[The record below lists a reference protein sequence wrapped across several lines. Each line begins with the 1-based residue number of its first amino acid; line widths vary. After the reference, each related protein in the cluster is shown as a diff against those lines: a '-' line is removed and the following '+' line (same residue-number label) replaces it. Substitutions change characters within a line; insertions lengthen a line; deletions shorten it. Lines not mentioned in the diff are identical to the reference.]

1 MGAPRLR
8 EWAHPRRNQMKT
20 SSLKYSSWLVIVGI
34 LLLCLGILRSVTT
47 STQAASKDDV
57 VVIGEVIQTL
67 PVPQVTQSPLEMGG
81 NLLPDTLNSNNVIQM
96 KEGDKKVDLP
106 IEEQLVSEPGAATSF
121 ESKQGN
127 DSQGV
132 FTSPAKVKI
141 EDPTDIENLPTRILI
156 PSIGLDAA
164 VVPAKLLR
172 VKVNGYFFD
181 QWSAPE
187 QYAAGWHPTSA
198 GLGQIGNTV
207 LNGHHNDYGEVFR
220 KLINLQPGDTIM
232 VFSVQRLYSYSITN
246 IMTLQEVGVPLEQ
259 RMLNSRWIAPS
270 TDERLTLVTCW
281 PYESNT
287 HRLVIVAKPT
297 P

>member
-1 MGAPRLR
+1 
-8 EWAHPRRNQMKT
+8 MKP
-20 SSLKYSSWLVIVGI
+20 SSLRYSSWLVIGGV
-34 LLLCLGILRSVTT
+34 LLLCLGILRSVITP
-47 STQAASKDDV
+47 TQAAPKDDV

-67 PVPQVTQSPLEMGG
+67 PIPQVTQAPLEMGG
-81 NLLPDTLNSNNVIQM
+81 SLLPDTLSSSTVTQINERDQKSTQTIEELVTSETRTAPGF
-96 KEGDKKVDLP
+96 EGD
-106 IEEQLVSEPGAATSF
+106 
-121 ESKQGN
+121 QGTEY
-127 DSQGV
+127 QGIL
-132 FTSPAKVKI
+132 TSPLKVKI
-141 EDPTDIENLPTRILI
+141 EDPLSDSMNLPTRILI
-156 PSIGLDAA
+156 PTIGLDAP

-172 VKVNGYFFD
+172 VKVNGYLFD
-181 QWSAPE
+181 QWSAPD

-207 LNGHHNDYGEVFR
+207 LNGHHNDHGEVFR
-220 KLINLQPGDTIM
+220 KLINLQAGDTIM
-232 VFSVQRLYSYSITN
+232 VFSGQSLYSYSITN

-259 RMLNSRWIAPS
+259 RMFNSRWIAPS